1 MKYTTLSQTFMFEA
15 AHTLDR
21 NDDSRTVHGH
31 TYHGK
36 ITLRGPVDRTNGMI
50 VDQEDL
56 LACIKRVKLILDH
69 RNLDNVVGL
78 GPSTLENLSKY
89 IYLVTENFL
98 VDMGLLKIG
107 VYPWQVTVWRA
118 DGSEATYQDE
128 E

>member
-1 MKYTTLSQTFMFEA
+1 MSYTTLSQTFMFEA

-36 ITLRGPVDRTNGMI
+36 ITLRGPVDKETGM
-50 VDQEDL
+50 VADQDDL
-56 LACIKRVKLILDH
+56 LACIARVKLILDH
-69 RNLDNVVGL
+69 RNLDNVAGL
-78 GPSTLENLSKY
+78 GPSTLENLVKY
-89 IYLVTENFL
+89 IHQMTESFL
-98 VDMGLLKIG
+98 IDVGLWRAG

-118 DGSEATYQDE
+118 DGSEASYQRE